1 MAISSVPASINP
13 ISRSPRPGLS
23 VQALE
28 LEQET
33 VLVLRG
39 EFDLTGVTV
48 FEEAVASVRPR
59 HALLLDLNELTFL
72 DSSGLG
78 ALVSLHQQAR
88 SGGWSLLVAAPQPP
102 VAMVLRISGLAQ
114 RLTII
119 ESTG

>member
-1 MAISSVPASINP
+1 
-13 ISRSPRPGLS
+13 
-23 VQALE
+23 
-28 LEQET
+28 
-33 VLVLRG
+33 
-39 EFDLTGVTV
+39 V

>member
-1 MAISSVPASINP
+1 MTISSVPASINP
-13 ISRSPRPGLS
+13 ISRLPRPGLS

-39 EFDLTGVTV
+39 EFDLTGVKV